1 MYHNTLIP
9 KGYLQQAKPEKA
21 IGFSLGIISG
31 NGSYFL
37 PYANDSLNGCI
48 AVVICKRTS

>member
-9 KGYLQQAKPEKA
+9 KGYPQQAKPEKA

-31 NGSYFL
+31 NGIYFL
-37 PYANDSLNGCI
+37 PYVNGSLNDCI
-48 AVVICKRTS
+48 TVVISKRTS